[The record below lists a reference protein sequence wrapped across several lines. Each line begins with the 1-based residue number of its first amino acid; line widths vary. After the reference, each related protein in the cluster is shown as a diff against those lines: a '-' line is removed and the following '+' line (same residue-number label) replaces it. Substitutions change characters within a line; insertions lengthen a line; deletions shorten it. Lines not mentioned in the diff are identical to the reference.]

1 MWGEGIKS
9 PTSLFSILGVFTRT
23 FYTTEGAMRPQPRV
37 EHGFPNIEWCRQGGL
52 EPPTHGLNSVALPIE
67 PCPHMGGRFPSLI
80 AYSPAYCQR
89 VLPFSWVLTTRPAF
103 ARLDSRGATF
113 WVFRPSHAGQFL
125 IRSVVVISRVGFCSM

>member
-1 MWGEGIKS
+1 MGVGDLT
-9 PTSLFSILGVFTRT
+9 PYLPILYIRCFYENLLYYRRRYASSAASRTRISE
-23 FYTTEGAMRPQPRV
+23 YRVVRTE
-37 EHGFPNIEWCRQGGL
+37 GL
-52 EPPTHGLNSVALPIE
+52 EPPTHGLNPVALPIE

-113 WVFRPSHAGQFL
+113 WVFRPSHSGQFL
-125 IRSVVVISRVGFCSM
+125 IRSVVVISRVGFCSI